1 MSLKSGSFVIQS
13 FYRKYVNNLRRNKE
27 MFLYE
32 IFDSIQH
39 DLQKQG
45 QQLPEAVWN
54 DGTRFLMFKPNKKIK
69 VAEAKE
75 ENEDSDEEK
84 HDEPGPQAKSATTG
98 GTTNELMM
106 VEMQGTDVQNDDG
119 GVYT

>member
-1 MSLKSGSFVIQS
+1 MSLKNGSYVIQS
-13 FYRKYVNNLRRNKE
+13 FYDKYVNNLRRNKE

-69 VAEAKE
+69 VEKAKVEA
-75 ENEDSDEEK
+75 DDEK
-84 HDEPGPQAKSATTG
+84 HDESSDRMKIFRNTSHQMK
-98 GTTNELMM
+98 
-106 VEMQGTDVQNDDG
+106 
-119 GVYT
+119 